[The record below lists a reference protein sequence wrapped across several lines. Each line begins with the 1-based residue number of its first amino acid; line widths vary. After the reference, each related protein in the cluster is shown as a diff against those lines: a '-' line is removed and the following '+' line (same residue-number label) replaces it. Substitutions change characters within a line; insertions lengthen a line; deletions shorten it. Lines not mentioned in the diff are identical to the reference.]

1 MNKLLSTEV
10 SMSKF
15 GVLKENWY
23 RFHARNITVRNKY
36 HLRKLNITN
45 RSKITIKISILR
57 VVRILQ

>member
-1 MNKLLSTEV
+1 
-10 SMSKF
+10 MSKF